1 MASGIISMKNFNV
14 RLISAAIAAPVL
26 LVGAVVFFSQNSSS
40 QNNKSAE
47 LVTAS
52 PDSTTATAT
61 TLPLTCANGGVCKVD
76 DIGPGG
82 GTIFYDAGSPQPWG
96 QYLEVSPPDAQTKAA
111 WGCPQTLIS
120 GTLSDIGAGRDN
132 TNKIIAK
139 CADTRSAAQLA
150 HAYSTT
156 STQAGDWFLPSR
168 DELNLLCLK
177 YSTGRTDTTKDKK
190 HQTGGCTGNKTPTG
204 GFVSGDYWSSFE
216 DHADDA
222 RGQLFNDGVQYDG
235 LKTNIYNVRP
245 IRAF

>member
-1 MASGIISMKNFNV
+1 MKRFNV
-14 RLISAAIAAPVL
+14 RVISAAIAALVV
-26 LVGAVVFFSQNSSS
+26 LVGVVVFFSQNNSS
-40 QNNKSAE
+40 QNNNSTE
-47 LVTAS
+47 QTNTL
-52 PDSTTATAT
+52 PDSTTATTT
-61 TLPLTCANGGVCKVD
+61 TLPQTCANGGLCKVD

-139 CADTRSAAQLA
+139 CADARSAAQLA
-150 HAYSTT
+150 HAYFTT

-168 DELNLLCLK
+168 EELNLLCLK

-204 GFVSGDYWSSFE
+204 GFVPGDYWSSFE

-235 LKTNIYNVRP
+235 LKTNVYNVRP
-245 IRAF
+245 IRSF

>member
-1 MASGIISMKNFNV
+1 MKNFNV
-14 RLISAAIAAPVL
+14 RLVSAAIAALVL
-26 LVGAVVFFSQNSSS
+26 LVAVVALFSQNSSS
-40 QNNKSAE
+40 QNDNSTE
-47 LVTAS
+47 QTNVS
-52 PDSTTATAT
+52 PDSTTATAP
-61 TLPLTCANGGVCKVD
+61 TLPLTCASGGVCKMD

-82 GTIFYDAGSPQPWG
+82 GIIFYDAGSPQSWG

-139 CADTRSAAQLA
+139 CADARGAAQLA
-150 HAYSTT
+150 HAYFTT

-235 LKTNIYNVRP
+235 LKTNVYYVRP
-245 IRAF
+245 IRSF